1 MEQYKGRVLEKQVS
15 PEIPEAPS
23 RAAAGLD
30 PEYEE
35 GRQVPEGE
43 AEQHAPNGP
52 ARMSPAPGKASTV
65 PAMPAMPEEAADE
78 DEDYEIPDEVEYTD
92 IVRTAPPARPPAGDR
107 LPGPIQG
114 IVVRTRHDGV
124 FVDIRQKA
132 EGFLPIDPN
141 MDIDE
146 PLEVGATI
154 EVVVA
159 GQSRDGYPLLNS
171 TKTQRP
177 QGWRQLESAYETRS
191 TVLGKV
197 IDVVKGGLAVD
208 VGVRAFLPASRS
220 GERTDEGM
228 RSLVGQQIRARIV
241 QFEESDRNV
250 VLDRRSVLEAER
262 TKKRKEVLATLK
274 VGDRVQGTVRTLR
287 RFGAFVDLG
296 GIDGLLHVSDISWQ
310 RINDPG
316 DVLRVGQE
324 LEVQVTKVDA
334 GAQRVAVGLK
344 QLQPEPWSLVAEK
357 IKPNDRIRGKVMR
370 LKEYGAFVEVLPGV
384 EGLVHVSDMSYARRV
399 RHPSEIVQ
407 VGDVVEVLVLDIRLD
422 QKRISLGLKQALG
435 DPWENVG
442 TEHPVGSVATG
453 TVRKITSF
461 GAFVE
466 IMEGVDGLLHISD
479 ITSERRLN
487 SPAEVLREGQQVQVK
502 VLEFDY
508 ARKRLKL
515 GMKQLE
521 PTEMEVFLSHVAVG
535 ELVTGRVVK
544 TEGAQAI
551 VEIGDGVRGVCAVKS
566 RRNPRKS
573 TPLGQT
579 SDLSSL
585 KSMLETAWKGD
596 ESDGP
601 TASQE
606 PLTPGSVHSFRITRI
621 DIERGAVE
629 LART

>member
-1 MEQYKGRVLEKQVS
+1 MEQYKGRILEKQVS

-30 PEYEE
+30 PAHKER
-35 GRQVPEGE
+35 GQAPAGE
-43 AEQHAPNGP
+43 AEK
-52 ARMSPAPGKASTV
+52 PAPGGQAGTNWVPGQASAV
-65 PAMPAMPEEAADE
+65 PAMPAMPEEAGDE

-92 IVRTAPPARPPAGDR
+92 IVRTAATARPPAGDR
-107 LPGPIQG
+107 SPAPIQG
-114 IVVRTRHDGV
+114 LVVRTRHDGV

-141 MDIDE
+141 TDIDE

-159 GQSRDGYPLLNS
+159 GQARDGYPLLHS
-171 TKTQRP
+171 AKTQRP

-241 QFEESDRNV
+241 QLDESDRNV
-250 VLDRRSVLEAER
+250 VLDRRSVLEEER
-262 TKKRKEVLATLK
+262 AKKRQEVIATLQ
-274 VGDRVQGTVRTLR
+274 VGDRVRGTVRTLR
-287 RFGAFVDLG
+287 KFGAFVDLG
-296 GIDGLLHVSDISWQ
+296 GIDGLLHISDISWQ

-316 DVLRVGQE
+316 DVLRAGQE
-324 LEVQVTKVDA
+324 LEVQIIKVDR

-357 IKPNDRIRGKVMR
+357 ISPDDRIRGKVTR

-384 EGLVHVSDMSYARRV
+384 EGLVHISDMSYARRV
-399 RHPSEIVQ
+399 RHPSEIVR
-407 VGDVVEVLVLDIRLD
+407 VGDVVEVLVLDVKLH

-442 TEHPVGSVATG
+442 TEHPVGSVVTG

-466 IMEGVDGLLHISD
+466 IIEGVDGLLHISD

-487 SPAEVLREGQQVQVK
+487 SPAEMLREGQQVQVK

-521 PTEMEVFLSHVAVG
+521 PTEAEVFLSHVAVG

-566 RRNPRKS
+566 RRNLRKS
-573 TPLGQT
+573 APLGQT

-596 ESDGP
+596 GSDSR
-601 TASQE
+601 TASQA
-606 PLTPGSVHSFRITRI
+606 PLTPGSVHSFKITRI